1 MARKKLLSEG
11 EIRQFMKLANL
22 RPIAQQRLNEY
33 GMGSMP
39 PGQREDEEL
48 PGDEGPMDLGADDEA
63 APEAPLDVDMAP
75 EDDLAAMEDEGGAEV
90 DEELAQQLAQG
101 FADVMADVLGVAVEV
116 EGDAMPDAMDDEVVD
131 DMEAAADV
139 APEGGEESGA
149 DMMGGM
155 EDEDEDPVGGRDMY
169 ESQDKIVAEV
179 AKRVAA
185 RLQRESRKE
194 QMVDQLAERIM
205 KRLTNKKV
213 DIFVKL

>member
-75 EDDLAAMEDEGGAEV
+75 
-90 DEELAQQLAQG
+90 
-101 FADVMADVLGVAVEV
+101 
-116 EGDAMPDAMDDEVVD
+116 AMPDAMDDEGVD

-205 KRLTNKKV
+205 KRLTNK
-213 DIFVKL
+213 